1 LLANANPHLR
11 DVIVTALAGA
21 MRIGEILSLQWKQVR
36 FLQNEIYLPGGK
48 TKSKRDRIVPITIKP
63 ELHEILKRRQEG
75 TVEGPHGRQTFK
87 FGPEHYVF
95 GDEAG
100 RQIKNIK
107 TAWANCVL
115 KAHGVE
121 PERARRGGSLTAAC
135 LRRLAEIDLHIHD
148 LRHECASRLYFD
160 QGWTIYD
167 VSILLGHADVKTT
180 ERYLGVADK
189 KKRLHD
195 LVARPMLKAVR

>member
-1 LLANANPHLR
+1 
-11 DVIVTALAGA
+11 
-21 MRIGEILSLQWKQVR
+21 M
-36 FLQNEIYLPGGK
+36 QNEITLAAGK
-48 TKSKRDRIVPITIKP
+48 TKSKRARTIPMTIKP
-63 ELHEILKRRQEG
+63 ELREILTRRQWG
-75 TVEGPHGRQTFK
+75 MTDGPDPQRFK

-100 RQIKNIK
+100 QQIKNVK
-107 TAWANCVL
+107 TAWANTVL

-121 PERARRGGSLTAAC
+121 PERARRGASLTPAC
-135 LRRLAEIDLHIHD
+135 LAKLAEIDLHVHD

-160 QGWTIYD
+160 EGWTIYD

-189 KKRLHD
+189 RQRLHE
-195 LVARPMLKAVR
+195 LVARKPLALVKG